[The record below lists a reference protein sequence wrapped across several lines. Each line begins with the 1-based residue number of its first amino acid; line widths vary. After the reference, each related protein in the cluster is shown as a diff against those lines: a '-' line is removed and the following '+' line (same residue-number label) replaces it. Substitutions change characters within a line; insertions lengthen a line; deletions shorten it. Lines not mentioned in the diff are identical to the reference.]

1 MIPRTLRATPL
12 ALALAAAAGALAA
25 PAHAI
30 NLAPNGKGEVLIFPY
45 YTVRNGFDTLVSIT
59 NASDRT
65 VLAALRLREANNGR
79 TAGELHLILSP
90 HDMWTGGVTSNGG
103 SGAYLRSFDAS
114 CTAPALPAGPSGS
127 KQLALSASGYD
138 GSGALPIDNGGA
150 SLDRVQE
157 GFIEL
162 IEMGI
167 STVPE
172 SLIVSASPIEYAS
185 QHTAGVPRDC
195 ALVAGAFAEA
205 ANFAE
210 SGAGTAQSS
219 SVFSSFEAPKNVLFG
234 SATLINVGSGHA
246 YDAAPTVIQ
255 NFRSGTPIV
264 YRPQAGQP
272 SLASGDANMTAS
284 GFDRDGRPFTVSD
297 IARPVDAVSTVL
309 MALEISNE
317 FAAGGTATSG
327 ARTDWVVTYPT
338 KHFYT
343 DPATSGSSVPLAPFD
358 GYNETVFP
366 LAGESCNAFN
376 GFYADRNGGTDVD
389 RIDMLPP
396 SYFQATCYVAN
407 ALPIRISDD
416 DTGSVLGSQST
427 QAIRPN
433 AYPRATPFASGWLI
447 MSFRGNRQFGEPLE
461 AGDSAYGLN
470 GLRGVPAIGFSVI
483 ERNNSADAGNNRNYG
498 SGRPHVVDLIA
509 P

>member
-1 MIPRTLRATPL
+1 MMIPRTLRATPL
-12 ALALAAAAGALAA
+12 ALALAAAAGALTA

-30 NLAPNGKGEVLIFPY
+30 NLAPHGKGEVLIFPY

-79 TAGELHLILSP
+79 TVGELHLILSP

-138 GSGALPIDNGGA
+138 GSGALPVDNGGT
-150 SLDRVQE
+150 SLARVQE

-172 SLIVSASPIEYAS
+172 STIVSASPIEYAS

-210 SGAGTAQSS
+210 SGSGAALAG
-219 SVFSSFEAPKNVLFG
+219 SVFSSFEAPRNVLFG

-272 SLASGDANMTAS
+272 SLANGDAGMSTTL
-284 GFDRDGRPFTVSD
+284 FDRDGALVTTLA
-297 IARPVDAVSTVL
+297 IANPVDAVSVVL
-309 MALEISNE
+309 MADSLSNE
-317 FAAGGTATSG
+317 YASGGTATSG
-327 ARTDWVVTYPT
+327 ARTDWVITFPT

-343 DPATSGSSVPLAPFD
+343 DTGTNGSNGPLPPFSQA
-358 GYNETVFP
+358 FP
-366 LAGESCNAFN
+366 TTGQSC
-376 GFYADRNGGTDVD
+376 D
-389 RIDMLPP
+389 RIDLIHADRKGRSAAVPETRPQFATPP
-396 SYFQATCYVAN
+396 SGPYFYHLCSSVNRLAMADPSSGTSQ
-407 ALPIRISDD
+407 
-416 DTGSVLGSQST
+416 GVLGSE
-427 QAIRPN
+427 
-433 AYPRATPFASGWLI
+433 FARSLPLLYSSGVLSV
-447 MSFRGNRQFGEPLE
+447 SFPLTGLQEFG
-461 AGDSAYGLN
+461 GLN
-470 GLRGVPAIGFSVI
+470 SQIQTLRSALLGYTGLPAIGFSVI
-483 ERNNSADAGNNRNYG
+483 ERNNSAEAGNNRNYG
-498 SGRPHVVDLIA
+498 SGRPHAVDLIG

>member
-1 MIPRTLRATPL
+1 MSLPRLSP
-12 ALALAAAAGALAA
+12 LAAALGIALAA

-30 NLAPNGKGEVLIFPY
+30 NLAPNGKGEVLLFPY

-65 VLAALRLREANNGR
+65 VLAAMRLREANNGR
-79 TAGELHLILSP
+79 TVGELHLILSP
-90 HDMWTGGVTSNGG
+90 HDMWTGGVTSDGG
-103 SGAYLRSFDAS
+103 NGAYLRSFDAS

-127 KQLALSASGYD
+127 RQMALSAAGYD
-138 GSGALPIDNGGA
+138 GSGASPIDNGGT
-150 SLDRVQE
+150 SLARVQE

-195 ALVAGAFAEA
+195 ALVTGAFADA

-210 SGAGTAQSS
+210 SGAGTAQPG

-272 SLASGDANMTAS
+272 SLANGDANMTVS
-284 GFDRDGRPFTVSD
+284 RLDPDGAPVTTAP
-297 IARPVDAVSTVL
+297 IANPVDAVSVVL
-309 MALEISNE
+309 MADSLSNE
-317 FAAGGTATSG
+317 YASGGTATSG
-327 ARTDWVVTYPT
+327 ARTDWVITFPT

-343 DPATSGSSVPLAPFD
+343 DEAEAGAGAPLAPFTQAFAANGKSCDKVLPYRYNREEQTMLMPDIVLPD
-358 GYNETVFP
+358 G
-366 LAGESCNAFN
+366 G
-376 GFYADRNGGTDVD
+376 
-389 RIDMLPP
+389 
-396 SYFQATCYVAN
+396 
-407 ALPIRISDD
+407 ALPWVW
-416 DTGSVLGSQST
+416 DTLCRNANVVAWKLGEPTPAGVLGSSGGQSVDT
-427 QAIRPN
+427 STVGTAGWSRMTFPLSM
-433 AYPRATPFASGWLI
+433 RSAT
-447 MSFRGNRQFGEPLE
+447 FR
-461 AGDSAYGLN
+461 SALLGYTGL
-470 GLRGVPAIGFSVI
+470 PAIGFSVI
-483 ERNNSADAGNNRNYG
+483 ERNNSAEAGNNRNYG
-498 SGRPHVVDLIA
+498 SGRAHVVDLIA